1 MGAMNRAEIIRAA
14 RFVVFNGVGTVID
27 IALVT
32 VLSREFGAPPLL
44 AIFCGWTSN
53 MITGLLMNRY
63 LVFANGQSTFYT
75 ATWRYIML
83 VTFNLGVGV
92 FGVAALVSAGW
103 PYVPTR
109 LLSSTLLVVT
119 NYFVARSW
127 VFAVRS
133 TSGAD
138 LANEVHVIAAQH
150 AVRLYRSD
158 AAGPD

>member
-53 MITGLLMNRY
+53 MITGVLMNRY

-150 AVRLYRSD
+150 AVRLHRSD